1 MQVHDQNL
9 AEQLRDVKQQLEQ
22 LQSHGQPAGLSSQ
35 CVQLRIPKF
44 NKTNPQLWFSQL
56 DRLFHLHNVTDDNKF
71 DIISVNL
78 EEDVI
83 AKLEDLIASP
93 PLTNKYATLK
103 QRVLDKFAE
112 SPDSKLKR
120 LLRGGETVG
129 KKPSD
134 ILDHMRRLAP
144 TTGCEAVIRSLF
156 LAELPNSIRP
166 LISVWDEN
174 NLDKLAEIADKM
186 LEASE
191 PGSAFVEST
200 ALPEQQHQ
208 VDVLSGKQT
217 GMSEVT
223 SALRALTTKVD
234 KLQGELRQSKH
245 AQLSRHP
252 HDSSNDV
259 GSKLCFYHTRFG
271 ENARKCQPA
280 CPRYQS
286 SN

>member
-1 MQVHDQNL
+1 M
-9 AEQLRDVKQQLEQ
+9 
-22 LQSHGQPAGLSSQ
+22 
-35 CVQLRIPKF
+35 
-44 NKTNPQLWFSQL
+44 
-56 DRLFHLHNVTDDNKF
+56 
-71 DIISVNL
+71 
-78 EEDVI
+78 
-83 AKLEDLIASP
+83 IASP
-93 PLTNKYATLK
+93 PLTNKYAILK

-112 SPDSKLKR
+112 SSDSKLKR

-144 TTGCEAVIRSLF
+144 ATGCEAVIRSLF

-166 LISVWDEN
+166 LI
-174 NLDKLAEIADKM
+174 
-186 LEASE
+186 
-191 PGSAFVEST
+191 
-200 ALPEQQHQ
+200 
-208 VDVLSGKQT
+208 
-217 GMSEVT
+217 SEVT

>member
-1 MQVHDQNL
+1 MQAHDQNL
-9 AEQLRDVKQQLEQ
+9 AEQLRDLKQQLEQ
-22 LQSHGQPAGLSSQ
+22 LQSHGQPAGFSSQ

-56 DRLFHLHNVTDDNKF
+56 DRLFHLQNVTDDNKF

-83 AKLEDLIASP
+83 AKP
-93 PLTNKYATLK
+93 PLTNNYATLK

-112 SPDSKLKR
+112 SSDSKLKR
-120 LLRGGETVG
+120 LLRGRETVG

-166 LISVWDEN
+166 FISVWDEN
-174 NLDKLAEIADKM
+174 NLDKLEEIADKM
-186 LEASE
+186 LEASG

-200 ALPEQQHQ
+200 ALTEQQHQ
-208 VDVLSGKQT
+208 VDALSGKQT

-234 KLQGELRQSKH
+234 KLQEQLRQSKH
-245 AQLSRHP
+245 A
-252 HDSSNDV
+252 
-259 GSKLCFYHTRFG
+259 
-271 ENARKCQPA
+271 
-280 CPRYQS
+280 
-286 SN
+286 

>member
-1 MQVHDQNL
+1 MQAHDQNL

-93 PLTNKYATLK
+93 PLTNKYAILK

-112 SPDSKLKR
+112 SSDSKLKR

-129 KKPSD
+129 KKP
-134 ILDHMRRLAP
+134 
-144 TTGCEAVIRSLF
+144 
-156 LAELPNSIRP
+156 P

-200 ALPEQQHQ
+200 ALTEQQHQ
-208 VDVLSGKQT
+208 VDALSSKQT

-223 SALRALTTKVD
+223 SALRALTTKVN
-234 KLQGELRQSKH
+234 KLQDELRQSKH
-245 AQLSRHP
+245 AQMSRHT

-259 GSKLCFYHTRFG
+259 GSKLCFYHTKFG

>member
-1 MQVHDQNL
+1 MQAHDQNL
-9 AEQLRDVKQQLEQ
+9 AEQLRDLKQQLEQ
-22 LQSHGQPAGLSSQ
+22 LQTHGQPAGFSSQ

-56 DRLFHLHNVTDDNKF
+56 DRLFHLHNVTDYNKF

-78 EEDVI
+78 EEI
-83 AKLEDLIASP
+83 
-93 PLTNKYATLK
+93 

-112 SPDSKLKR
+112 SSDSKLKR
-120 LLRGGETVG
+120 LLGGGETVG
-129 KKPSD
+129 KKPSE

-156 LAELPNSIRP
+156 LAKLPNSIRP
-166 LISVWDEN
+166 FISVWDEN
-174 NLDKLAEIADKM
+174 NLYKLAEIADKM

-191 PGSAFVEST
+191 PVSAFVEST
-200 ALPEQQHQ
+200 ALTEQQHQ
-208 VDVLSGKQT
+208 VDALSGKQT

-234 KLQGELRQSKH
+234 KLKDELRQSKH
-245 AQLSRHP
+245 AQLSRHT

-280 CPRYQS
+280 CPLGRVNLFLS
-286 SN
+286 KKS